1 MIVFY
6 FTGIKIALKYTKFK
20 DKSLLFAGIG
30 WTLIG
35 TIYIGVFLNFIYYLS
50 TDRLLPDLV
59 VWIPSSILLPLSVMF
74 IYFLLAELKINIK
87 RYKLIVRLYA
97 VIISIIIEIYLF
109 YAYII
114 DVSLIGKTHS
124 PVVGTVEGLFGLYV
138 VYGLIS
144 IVITVLIMG
153 IEGMKSD
160 IADVKLKGKF
170 LIVAAILFLIT
181 SIISINIFNIENYLA
196 LYIYIAISQVTAS
209 FMFYNGFLLPNWI
222 KNYFIKSK

>member
-35 TIYIGVFLNFIYYLS
+35 TIYIGVFLNFIYYLF

-114 DVSLIGKTHS
+114 DISLIGKTHS

-209 FMFYNGFLLPNWI
+209 FMFYNGFLLPDWLKKIII
-222 KNYFIKSK
+222 KK